1 MSTTTVDRRS
11 IRNSVG
17 PGPAFHRVL
26 NSEFIKFRT
35 LTSTLVL
42 LASTAALII
51 GIAALSAQDAGEMAA
66 NATPDAA
73 LLSDMQSGDLAYDA
87 PTMGVGMAVL
97 IFGSLGVLLM
107 SSEFTTGMARSTFAA
122 VPKRFSPFVAKL
134 LVITVTGFALTATAS
149 YIAGLVTIP
158 ILDSYNIAM
167 NLANPAS
174 IRRLLVY
181 SAYMAAIAGT
191 GMALGTILRN
201 AAGAIMALV
210 TLIAI
215 APGSLNLVGG
225 DVGKEILKYL
235 PSSTLNSLL
244 PVEHP
249 PGELEAWQAALV
261 LGAWVIIPAIIAMI
275 LLKKRDI

>member
-1 MSTTTVDRRS
+1 MSTTVDGKS
-11 IRNSVG
+11 IRNSTG
-17 PGPAFHRVL
+17 PGPAFHRVVK
-26 NSEFIKFRT
+26 SEFIKFRT
-35 LTSTLVL
+35 VTSTLIL
-42 LASTAALII
+42 LACTAAAII
-51 GIAALSAQDAGEMAA
+51 GIAAMAARNAGEMAV
-66 NATPDAA
+66 NSTPGAA
-73 LLSDMQSGDLAYDA
+73 SLSDMQSGNFAYDA
-87 PTMGVGMAVL
+87 PTIGVGMAAL
-97 IFGSLGVLLM
+97 IFASLGVLLM

-122 VPKRFSPFVAKL
+122 VPNRTQPFLAKL
-134 LVITVTGFALTATAS
+134 VIVMATGFMLTATAS
-149 YIAGLVTIP
+149 YLAGLLTIP

-174 IRRLLVY
+174 TRLLFVY
-181 SAYMAAIAGT
+181 SAYMAAIAAI

-210 TLIAI
+210 TLISI

-244 PVEHP
+244 PIEHP

-261 LGAWVIIPAIIAMI
+261 LGTWVIIPVIIAMI
-275 LLKKRDI
+275 LLKKRDIS